1 MFSVNINVGALVALS
16 SLDAT
21 QSALNG
27 TQNEVA
33 TGQKVSSASDNPAV
47 YAISQAMNAR
57 ISGLS
62 AVSDNLNFA
71 QSVVGVA
78 QAAATDISSQL
89 ASLQN
94 TITQGQQA
102 GIDSTTI
109 DAQIANILS
118 NVDSIANSATF
129 NGVNI
134 AGGTGTD
141 AMTGAAIAT
150 NMNVTED
157 IAGNTFAVAQQ
168 SMTSAAL
175 GLSGLT
181 VASGGL
187 NFSLDDTAVNAGFA
201 GNTVTITDNG
211 GGTAASP
218 QTTYVFEFN
227 DGTTA
232 LQTAPSATFDA
243 SGNVLTQTKVFDVQV
258 DPAVMSV
265 NQMTG
270 ALISAMQGAGF
281 GVTQQSD
288 GSLGITGN
296 NLNNTAGMATT
307 VTGGSLSAINGTTA
321 AIATVEGAIRSL
333 NGKISTLGSA
343 SQQISGLQSFSS
355 SLSTSLTTGLGA
367 LTDADMAA
375 ESAKLQ
381 SLQTKEQLGI
391 QALSIANQQPQSL
404 LTLFR

>member
-1 MFSVNINVGALVALS
+1 MSFSVNTNLGALAALQ

-21 QSALNG
+21 QSALNE
-27 TQNEVA
+27 TQTEVA

-47 YAISQAMNAR
+47 YAISQAMNDR
-57 ISGLS
+57 LSGLS

-109 DAQIANILS
+109 DSQITNILS
-118 NVDSIANSATF
+118 NIDSIANSATF

-141 AMTGAAIAT
+141 AMTGNTIAT
-150 NMNVTED
+150 SMSVTED
-157 IAGNTFAVAQQ
+157 IAGDTFSVAQQ
-168 SMTSAAL
+168 DMTSTSL

-181 VASGGL
+181 VSTGGINFAL
-187 NFSLDDTAVNAGFA
+187 NDTAVNTGFA
-201 GNTVTITDNG
+201 GKNVEITDNG
-211 GGTAASP
+211 AGTAASP
-218 QTTYVFEFN
+218 TTTYEFYFD
-227 DGTTA
+227 DGTSA
-232 LQTAPSATFDA
+232 LPTPAATFNA
-243 SGNVLTQTKVFDVQV
+243 QGQVLTQTKVIDVQV
-258 DPAVMSV
+258 DPTVMSV

-281 GVTQQSD
+281 SVSQQSD
-288 GSLGITGN
+288 GSLNITGN
-296 NLNNTAGMATT
+296 NLKNTGMTTT
-307 VTGGSLSAINGTTA
+307 VTGGTMTAVNGTTM
-321 AIATVEGAIRSL
+321 AISTVEGAVKSL
-333 NGKISTLGSA
+333 NSMISTLGSA

-355 SLSTSLTTGLGA
+355 SLSTALTTGLGA

-375 ESAKLQ
+375 ESAQLN